1 MCVREG
7 HGISVV
13 LCRACGYTF
22 LCFNFFSVWPCFGVK
37 TGGEQLNTLKS
48 GKTVSNTLRYST
60 IVILLVYSYLMR
72 KRVLF

>member
-1 MCVREG
+1 MAWVPLQN
-7 HGISVV
+7 VF
-13 LCRACGYTF
+13 YTF
-22 LCFNFFSVWPCFGVK
+22 LCFNFFSVRPCFGVK